1 MYVIK
6 WIREASNEDHLK
18 HIKYQ
23 SAIWGSLGEAM
34 LFSSPE
40 HATNY
45 VVNNFGVQD
54 ESDRQ
59 EYLSW
64 LRVNTKILYIHPLNI
79 R

>member
-6 WIREASNEDHLK
+6 WTREVSNEDHLK

-23 SAIWGSLGEAM
+23 EAIWGSLEEAM

-45 VVNNFGVQD
+45 VVNSFGGK
-54 ESDRQ
+54 R
-59 EYLSW
+59 
-64 LRVNTKILYIHPLNI
+64 
-79 R
+79 